1 MGIHMY
7 VYENGQV
14 TPTKLRSSF
23 LLCSLSSY
31 QLREGPFC
39 HSTLIFNH
47 AQLGFL
53 AHA

>member
-1 MGIHMY
+1 MY

-31 QLREGPFC
+31 QLREELFR

-47 AQLGFL
+47 AQLGSS
-53 AHA
+53 AHS